1 MELERPGTEPL
12 KNCAVCDV
20 NFDGSVMVHRKSV
33 HHQRL
38 RRFLNPSCR
47 VCRLEFGSRI
57 ERDYH
62 RLSAEHLKA
71 LQNQERSLAFE
82 DGDHEVDDLQ
92 TIESLD
98 CTVPIGPHQC
108 PSPNYAADEEAVGES
123 LRLAKLLQ
131 SQFLTFS
138 SIAGQSAIQ
147 RVAAFYCRVCHK
159 HLPTQS
165 EAYDIHC
172 KTKGHHE
179 RYQQLVDNPVAN
191 EAS

>member
-131 SQFLTFS
+131 SQFLTFFDCR
-138 SIAGQSAIQ
+138 SISDSASGSLLLSRLPQ
-147 RVAAFYCRVCHK
+147 AF
-159 HLPTQS
+159 
-165 EAYDIHC
+165 AD
-172 KTKGHHE
+172 TKRSVRYPLQDE
-179 RYQQLVDNPVAN
+179 RP
-191 EAS
+191 S